1 MLQICQAY
9 RTDGRTDD
17 TSADSG
23 GGVLR
28 PGVWHQVRHRARA
41 GGAGQDCGA
50 GGRHGACT
58 SSWPVRPPVQ
68 GTQSVMTPVLQAH
81 TASMESASVTQTPSF
96 PRTPRCR
103 TWRRA
108 PIRGRRAGTYPPCWG
123 RCRSSLWCPG
133 GTSDSGGG
141 REQGVMGAVVAG
153 WARVA
158 RDTEGGRD
166 GGALLRGCS
175 SGSIQQTWQVRPLP
189 VWKFG

>member
-1 MLQICQAY
+1 MVCRELGVLLAAAPSPLY
-9 RTDGRTDD
+9 

-23 GGVLR
+23 GGVLQ

-58 SSWPVRPPVQ
+58 SSWPVRPPAP
-68 GTQSVMTPVLQAH
+68 GTQSVMTPVLQAQ

-108 PIRGRRAGTYPPCWG
+108 PIRGRRAGTCPPCWG

-133 GTSDSGGG
+133 GTSDSVGG
-141 REQGVMGAVVAG
+141 REQGVMGLG
-153 WARVA
+153 RLRRARIPGVPE
-158 RDTEGGRD
+158 RRWSTR
-166 GGALLRGCS
+166 
-175 SGSIQQTWQVRPLP
+175 
-189 VWKFG
+189 